1 MAAVKE
7 SSNIYFYLLSI
18 AASDKVN
25 GDVEADEDQEE
36 VTKDGLIIP
45 QLDGHGES
53 SDDMSD
59 GLDDD
64 LKSDSS
70 DEDFDT
76 EEEEALDGEIGIE
89 MEPPG
94 SGDDVSDEEA
104 ADLFDT
110 ENVVVCQYEKI
121 SRTRN
126 KWKLSLKVGNYRF
139 CLNLTQ
145 WNLFTKDGVMNLNG
159 QEFIFKKLTGEAEW

>member
-25 GDVEADEDQEE
+25 GDVEADEDPEE

-53 SDDMSD
+53 SDDVSD

-126 KWKLSLKVGNYRF
+126 KWKLSLKVGDYCL
-139 CLNLTQ
+139 CLN
-145 WNLFTKDGVMNLNG
+145 
-159 QEFIFKKLTGEAEW
+159 

>member
-1 MAAVKE
+1 M
-7 SSNIYFYLLSI
+7 I
-18 AASDKVN
+18 AASDKLKC
-25 GDVEADEDQEE
+25 DVDADEDPEE
-36 VTKDGLIIP
+36 VTKDGLVIP

-53 SDDMSD
+53 SDDGSD

-139 CLNLTQ
+139 CLNFTQ
-145 WNLFTKDGVMNLNG
+145 
-159 QEFIFKKLTGEAEW
+159 

>member
-1 MAAVKE
+1 
-7 SSNIYFYLLSI
+7 
-18 AASDKVN
+18 
-25 GDVEADEDQEE
+25 
-36 VTKDGLIIP
+36 
-45 QLDGHGES
+45 
-53 SDDMSD
+53 
-59 GLDDD
+59 
-64 LKSDSS
+64 
-70 DEDFDT
+70 
-76 EEEEALDGEIGIE
+76 

-139 CLNLTQ
+139 CLNLREALKKITTFFVT
-145 WNLFTKDGVMNLNG
+145 NVKPPPLKKISKSALNG
-159 QEFIFKKLTGEAEW
+159 